1 MLQRQF
7 DEFETIACFAPIKA
21 RTSGA
26 SLNPSHSQKCSALV
40 APARKTA
47 LSSSNMLVRPIGKIF
62 RQMSNSPWKPPR
74 VHVSAIVRGVGRVP

>member
-7 DEFETIACFAPIKA
+7 DEFETMACFAPIKA

-26 SLNPSHSQKCSALV
+26 SLNPSHSQKCPSALV

-62 RQMSNSPWKPPR
+62 RQMSNSPWKPR
-74 VHVSAIVRGVGRVP
+74 VHVSAIVRGVGRVH